1 MTLNG
6 VWGAFVFSQSD
17 LRRTDRPRSATLGRL
32 QAWRSVA
39 QGYPSPSPGV
49 ITWGVLG
56 SANIRN
62 ASEYDAR
69 ELLQIGRGSLDAL
82 VVAD

>member
-1 MTLNG
+1 
-6 VWGAFVFSQSD
+6 
-17 LRRTDRPRSATLGRL
+17 
-32 QAWRSVA
+32 VA